1 MQFQNA
7 VSVKGQAVKPK
18 APVPLEKDIQAAIIE
33 YAWYT
38 FRLKLYRRNTGAMS
52 GTYNGKKRFVRFSEP
67 GQADL
72 WGIEPNTGRHIE
84 CEIKRPG
91 QKLTEAQND
100 WLVECQLRG
109 AIAFMADSIESFEVN
124 YRTLLGFFARRTA
137 EVQPLITYH

>member
-1 MQFQNA
+1 M
-7 VSVKGQAVKPK
+7 KPK

-72 WGIEPNTGRHIE
+72 WGYQQGTGCGVE
-84 CEIKRPG
+84 VEVKRPG
-91 QKLTEAQND
+91 KTPTPEQVIWID
-100 WLVECQLRG
+100 ECKAKG
-109 AIAFMADSIESFEVN
+109 VIAFWTDSMEDFDLK
-124 YRTLLGFFARRTA
+124 YRRECLRRGSLCRPA
-137 EVQPLITYH
+137 V

>member
-1 MQFQNA
+1 M
-7 VSVKGQAVKPK
+7 KPK

-72 WGIEPNTGRHIE
+72 WGVQPKTARHCEI
-84 CEIKRPG
+84 EIKRPG
-91 QKLTEAQND
+91 QKPTEAQYA
-100 WLVECQLRG
+100 WLFSCEALG
-109 AIAFMADSIESFEVN
+109 AIAFWADSIESFDRQ
-124 YRTLLGFFARRTA
+124 YRAALLA
-137 EVQPLITYH
+137 